1 VADYP
6 EQALLACIMNNW
18 CPKCMAHPDD
28 LDVNALPRTPTH
40 SDAVAKNLELDEA
53 WDDFGLVADIVLHI
67 A

>member
-1 VADYP
+1 
-6 EQALLACIMNNW
+6 
-18 CPKCMAHPDD
+18 MAHPDD